1 MFEFQTPLSTGE
13 GLGVRLQHMK
23 ILFTFGGLPHYY
35 NLVLNRLNRIE
46 GQEIVVIAPKAGGKT
61 IGSGVHQSLDGI
73 EFKIHFLE
81 EYKTIWGKPF
91 FKNFIETIEQ
101 ERPDIIVTIW
111 PYILAF
117 VYNPLL
123 LWKIRKMGTKLILKE
138 IPFNIPKFKEALTYY
153 AKGGVAS
160 ETMQTNLNPN
170 SLGFKL
176 KYSLL
181 RYTNK
186 IAFNLVDAHVDYTEE
201 AYEIFGSYGVPKEKI
216 FITYNSPDTDLILA
230 DKAKIEGKN
239 RVLPENSLRLL
250 HVGRLVKWK
259 RVDMLINV
267 FKQLLTQFPTAEL
280 VIVGT
285 GLEEQSLKNQAI
297 ALGIEQNV
305 VFTGGVYEMT
315 TLGQYFNASLVYV
328 LAGMGGLSIN
338 DAMCFDKPIV
348 CAVAD
353 GTEKKLVRD
362 GYNGYIFEDGNA
374 EDLCKKLTVL
384 LSDPLKTR
392 QMGLNSGQIIR
403 DEVNIH
409 VVIENYQKAFKYC
422 R

>member
-1 MFEFQTPLSTGE
+1 
-13 GLGVRLQHMK
+13 MK

-35 NLVLNRLNRIE
+35 NLVLNRLNRIA
-46 GQEIVVIAPKAGGKT
+46 GQEIVVIAPKANGKT
-61 IGSGVHQSLDGI
+61 VGSGVHQSIEGI
-73 EFKIHFLE
+73 EFKVHFLE
-81 EYKTIWGKPF
+81 EYKTLWGKPF
-91 FKNFIETIEQ
+91 FKNFLETVEQ

-111 PYILAF
+111 PYMLAF

-123 LWKIRKMGTKLILKE
+123 LWRIKKMGIKLILKE
-138 IPFNIPKFKEALTYY
+138 IPFNIPKFQEALNYY
-153 AKGGVAS
+153 IKGGVAS
-160 ETMQTNLNPN
+160 ETMQTNLKPN

-181 RYTNK
+181 KYSYKR
-186 IAFNLVDAHVDYTEE
+186 AFNLVDAHVDYTEE
-201 AYEIFGSYGVPKEKI
+201 AYDIFGSYGVPKEKI
-216 FITYNSPDTDLILA
+216 FVIYNSPDTDLILA
-230 DKAKIEGKN
+230 DKVEIQGIN
-239 RVLPENSLRLL
+239 TVLPENPLRLL

-259 RVDMLINV
+259 RVDMLIDV
-267 FKQLLTQFPTAEL
+267 FKKLLAQFPTAEL

-285 GLEEQSLKNQAI
+285 GPEEQRLKNQVI
-297 ALGIEQNV
+297 TLGIEQNI
-305 VFTGGVYEMT
+305 VFTGGVYEMK

-348 CAVAD
+348 CAIAD

-374 EDLCKKLTVL
+374 EDLFKKLTVL
-384 LSDPLKTR
+384 LSDPVKTR
-392 QMGLNSGQIIR
+392 KMGLNSGQIIR

-409 VVIENYQKAFKYC
+409 VVIENYQKAFQYC
-422 R
+422 NSCLS

>member
-1 MFEFQTPLSTGE
+1 
-13 GLGVRLQHMK
+13 MK

-46 GQEIVVIAPKAGGKT
+46 GQEIVVIAPKANGKT
-61 IGSGVHQSLDGI
+61 VGSGVHQSIEGI
-73 EFKIHFLE
+73 EFKVHFLE
-81 EYKTIWGKPF
+81 EYKTLWGKPF
-91 FKNFIETIEQ
+91 FKNFLETVEQ

-111 PYILAF
+111 PFMLAF

-123 LWKIRKMGTKLILKE
+123 LWRIKKMGIKLILKE
-138 IPFNIPKFKEALTYY
+138 IPFNIPKFQEALNYY
-153 AKGGVAS
+153 IKGGVAS
-160 ETMQTNLNPN
+160 ETMQTNLKPN

-181 RYTNK
+181 KYSYKR
-186 IAFNLVDAHVDYTEE
+186 AFNLVDAHVDYTEE
-201 AYEIFGSYGVPKEKI
+201 AYDIFGSYGVPKEKI
-216 FITYNSPDTDLILA
+216 FVIYNSPDTDLILA
-230 DKAKIEGKN
+230 DKVEIQGIN
-239 RVLPENSLRLL
+239 TVLTENPLRLL
-250 HVGRLVKWK
+250 HVGILVKWK
-259 RVDMLINV
+259 RVDMLIDV
-267 FKQLLTQFPTAEL
+267 FKKLLAQFPTAEL

-285 GLEEQSLKNQAI
+285 GPEEQRLKNQVI
-297 ALGIEQNV
+297 TLGIEQNI
-305 VFTGGVYEMT
+305 VFTGGVYEMK

-348 CAVAD
+348 CAIAD

-374 EDLCKKLTVL
+374 EDLFKKLTVL
-384 LSDPLKTR
+384 LSDPVKTR
-392 QMGLNSGQIIR
+392 KMGLNSGQIIR

-409 VVIENYQKAFKYC
+409 VVIENYQKAFQYC
-422 R
+422 NSCLS

>member
-1 MFEFQTPLSTGE
+1 
-13 GLGVRLQHMK
+13 MK

-46 GQEIVVIAPKAGGKT
+46 GQEIVVIAPKTDGKT
-61 IGSGVHQSLDGI
+61 IGSGVHQTLEGI
-73 EFKIHFLE
+73 EFKVHFLE
-81 EYKTIWGKPF
+81 EYKTLWGKSF
-91 FKNFIETIEQ
+91 FKNFLETIEA

-117 VYNPLL
+117 VYNPFL
-123 LWKIRKMGTKLILKE
+123 LWKIRRMGIKLILKE
-138 IPFNIPKFKEALTYY
+138 IPFNIPKFKDALAYY
-153 AKGGVAS
+153 AKGGVTS
-160 ETMQTNLNPN
+160 ETMQTDLEPN
-170 SLGFKL
+170 SLAFKL
-176 KYSLL
+176 KYSILK
-181 RYTNK
+181 YTYQR
-186 IAFNLVDAHVDYTEE
+186 AFNLVDAHVDYTEE
-201 AYEIFGSYGVPKEKI
+201 AYEVFGSYGVPKEKI
-216 FITYNSPDTDLILA
+216 FIIYNSPDTDLILA
-230 DKAKIEGKN
+230 DRAKIESIN
-239 RVLPENSLRLL
+239 AVLPENPLRLL

-259 RVDMLINV
+259 RVDMLIDV
-267 FKQLLTQFPTAEL
+267 FKRLLIEFPSAEL

-285 GLEEQSLKNQAI
+285 GSEEQNLKQQAI
-297 ALGIEQNV
+297 DLNIEKQV
-305 VFTGGVYEMT
+305 IFTGGVYEMT

-338 DAMCFDKPIV
+338 DAMCFDKPII

-374 EDLCKKLTVL
+374 DDLFQKLAVL
-384 LSDPLKTR
+384 LSDPAKTR
-392 QMGLNSGQIIR
+392 LMGLNSGQIIR

-409 VVIENYQKAFKYC
+409 VVIKNYQRAFNSF

>member
-1 MFEFQTPLSTGE
+1 
-13 GLGVRLQHMK
+13 MK

-46 GQEIVVIAPKAGGKT
+46 GQEVVVIAPKMDGKT

-73 EFKIHFLE
+73 EFKVHFLE
-81 EYKTIWGKPF
+81 EYKTLWGKPF
-91 FKNFIETIEQ
+91 FKNFLETIEQ
-101 ERPDIIVTIW
+101 ERPDVIVTIW
-111 PYILAF
+111 PYMLAF

-123 LWKIRKMGTKLILKE
+123 LWKIRRMGIKLILKE
-138 IPFNIPKFKEALTYY
+138 IPFNIPKFKEALAYY

-160 ETMQTNLNPN
+160 ETMQTNLKPN

-181 RYTNK
+181 KYSYKR
-186 IAFNLVDAHVDYTEE
+186 AFNLVDAHVDYTEE
-201 AYEIFGSYGVPKEKI
+201 AYEIFGSYGVPKEKV
-216 FITYNSPDTDLILA
+216 FIIYNSPDTDLILA
-230 DKAKIEGKN
+230 DKAKIEGIN
-239 RVLPENSLRLL
+239 TVLPENPLRLL

-267 FKQLLTQFPTAEL
+267 FKQLLSQFPTAEL

-285 GLEEQSLKNQAI
+285 GPEEQSLKNQAI
-297 ALGIEQNV
+297 TLGIEQNV

-315 TLGQYFNASLVYV
+315 MLGQYFNASLVYV

-338 DAMCFDKPIV
+338 DALCFDKPIV

-374 EDLCKKLTVL
+374 EDLFKKLTVL
-384 LSDPLKTR
+384 LSDPAKTR
-392 QMGLNSGQIIR
+392 KMGLNSGQIIR

-409 VVIENYQKAFKYC
+409 VVIENYQKAFQYC
-422 R
+422 MTGFQPV

>member
-1 MFEFQTPLSTGE
+1 
-13 GLGVRLQHMK
+13 MK

-35 NLVLNRLNRIE
+35 NLVLNRLNRIA
-46 GQEIVVIAPKAGGKT
+46 GQEIVVIAPKANGKT
-61 IGSGVHQSLDGI
+61 VGSGVHQSIEGI
-73 EFKIHFLE
+73 EFKVHFLE
-81 EYKTIWGKPF
+81 EYKTLWGKPF
-91 FKNFIETIEQ
+91 FKNFLETVEQ

-111 PYILAF
+111 PYMLAF

-123 LWKIRKMGTKLILKE
+123 LWRIKKMGIKLILKE
-138 IPFNIPKFKEALTYY
+138 IPFNIPKFQEALNYY
-153 AKGGVAS
+153 IKGGVAS
-160 ETMQTNLNPN
+160 ETMQTNLKPN

-181 RYTNK
+181 KYSYKR
-186 IAFNLVDAHVDYTEE
+186 AFNLVDAHVDYTEE
-201 AYEIFGSYGVPKEKI
+201 AYDIFGSYGVPKEKI
-216 FITYNSPDTDLILA
+216 FVIYNSPDTDLILA
-230 DKAKIEGKN
+230 DKVEIQGIN
-239 RVLPENSLRLL
+239 TVLPENPLRLL

-259 RVDMLINV
+259 RVDMLIDV
-267 FKQLLTQFPTAEL
+267 FKKLLAQFPTAEL

-285 GLEEQSLKNQAI
+285 GPEEQRLKNQVI
-297 ALGIEQNV
+297 TLGIEQNI
-305 VFTGGVYEMT
+305 VFTGGVYEMK

-348 CAVAD
+348 CAIAD

-374 EDLCKKLTVL
+374 EDLFKKLTVL
-384 LSDPLKTR
+384 LSDPVKTR
-392 QMGLNSGQIIR
+392 KMGLNSGQIIR

-409 VVIENYQKAFKYC
+409 VVIENYQKAFQYC
-422 R
+422 NPCLS

>member
-1 MFEFQTPLSTGE
+1 
-13 GLGVRLQHMK
+13 MK

-61 IGSGVHQSLDGI
+61 MGSGVHQSLDGI
-73 EFKIHFLE
+73 EFKVHFLE
-81 EYKTIWGKPF
+81 EYKTLWGKPF

-123 LWKIRKMGTKLILKE
+123 LWKIRKMGIKLILKE

-160 ETMQTNLNPN
+160 ETMQTTLKPG

-181 RYTNK
+181 KYSYKR
-186 IAFNLVDAHVDYTEE
+186 AFNLVDAHVDYTEE

-216 FITYNSPDTDLILA
+216 FIIYNSPDTDLILA
-230 DKAKIEGKN
+230 DKAKIEGTN
-239 RVLPENSLRLL
+239 TILPENSLRLL

-280 VIVGT
+280 VIIGT
-285 GLEEQSLKNQAI
+285 GLEEQILRNQVI

-374 EDLCKKLTVL
+374 EDLFKKLTVL
-384 LSDPLKTR
+384 LSDPEKTR

-403 DEVNIH
+403 YEVNIH
-409 VVIENYQKAFKYC
+409 VVIENYQKAFEYC

>member
-1 MFEFQTPLSTGE
+1 
-13 GLGVRLQHMK
+13 MK

-46 GQEIVVIAPKAGGKT
+46 GQEIVVIAPKANGKT
-61 IGSGVHQSLDGI
+61 VGSGVHQSIEGI
-73 EFKIHFLE
+73 EFKVHFLE
-81 EYKTIWGKPF
+81 EYKTLWGKPF
-91 FKNFIETIEQ
+91 FKNFLETVEQ

-111 PYILAF
+111 PFMLAF

-123 LWKIRKMGTKLILKE
+123 LWRIKKMGIKLILKE
-138 IPFNIPKFKEALTYY
+138 IPFNIPKFQEALNYY
-153 AKGGVAS
+153 IKGGVAS
-160 ETMQTNLNPN
+160 ETMQTNLKPN

-181 RYTNK
+181 KYSYKR
-186 IAFNLVDAHVDYTEE
+186 AFNLVDAHVDYTEE
-201 AYEIFGSYGVPKEKI
+201 AYDIFGSYGVPKEKI
-216 FITYNSPDTDLILA
+216 FVIYNSPDTDLILA
-230 DKAKIEGKN
+230 DKVEIQGIN
-239 RVLPENSLRLL
+239 TVLTENPLRLL
-250 HVGRLVKWK
+250 HVGILVKWK
-259 RVDMLINV
+259 RVDMLIDV
-267 FKQLLTQFPTAEL
+267 FKKLLAQFPTAEL

-285 GLEEQSLKNQAI
+285 GPEEQRLKNQVI
-297 ALGIEQNV
+297 TLGIEQNI
-305 VFTGGVYEMT
+305 VFTGGVYEMK

-348 CAVAD
+348 CAIAD

-374 EDLCKKLTVL
+374 EDLFKKLTVL
-384 LSDPLKTR
+384 LSDPVKTR
-392 QMGLNSGQIIR
+392 KMGLNSGQIIR

-409 VVIENYQKAFKYC
+409 VVIENYQKAFQYC
-422 R
+422 NPCLS

>member
-1 MFEFQTPLSTGE
+1 
-13 GLGVRLQHMK
+13 MK
-23 ILFTFGGLPHYY
+23 ILFTFGGLPHYH
-35 NLVLNRLNRIE
+35 NLLLNRLNRID
-46 GQEIVVIAPKAGGKT
+46 GLEIVVIAPKSGGKT
-61 IGSGVHQSLDGI
+61 IGSGVHQSLEGI
-73 EFKIHFLE
+73 EFKVHFLE
-81 EYKTIWGKPF
+81 EYKTLWGKPF
-91 FKNFIETIEQ
+91 FKNFLETIEA
-101 ERPDIIVTIW
+101 ECPDVIVTIW

-123 LWKIRKMGTKLILKE
+123 LWKIRRMGIKLILKE
-138 IPFNIPKFKEALTYY
+138 IPFNIPKFQEALDYY
-153 AKGGVAS
+153 AKGGAVS
-160 ETMQTNLNPN
+160 ETMQTNLKPN
-170 SLGFKL
+170 SLSFKL

-181 RYTNK
+181 KYTNK

-216 FITYNSPDTDLILA
+216 FIIYNSPDTDLILA
-230 DKAKIEGKN
+230 DKAKIEGVN
-239 RVLPENSLRLL
+239 TVLSANPLRLL

-267 FKQLLTQFPTAEL
+267 FKQLLIQFPTSEL

-285 GLEEQSLKNQAI
+285 GPEEQNLKNQAI
-297 ALGIEQNV
+297 TLGIEPNV
-305 VFTGGVYEMT
+305 VFTGGIYEMT

-362 GYNGYIFEDGNA
+362 GYNGYIFEDGNS
-374 EDLCKKLTVL
+374 EDLFKKLTVL
-384 LSDPLKTR
+384 LSDPEKTR
-392 QMGLNSGQIIR
+392 KMGLNSGQIIR

-409 VVIENYQKAFKYC
+409 VVIENYKKAFQYC
-422 R
+422 KIC

>member
-1 MFEFQTPLSTGE
+1 
-13 GLGVRLQHMK
+13 MK

-46 GQEIVVIAPKAGGKT
+46 GQEIVVIAPKTGGKT
-61 IGSGVHQSLDGI
+61 VGSGVHQTLDGI
-73 EFKIHFLE
+73 EFKVHFLE
-81 EYKTIWGKPF
+81 EYKTLWGKPF
-91 FKNFIETIEQ
+91 FKNFLETIEQ
-101 ERPDIIVTIW
+101 ERPDVIVTIW
-111 PYILAF
+111 PYMLAF

-123 LWKIRKMGTKLILKE
+123 LWQIRKMGIKLILKE
-138 IPFNIPKFKEALTYY
+138 IPFNIPKFQEALDYY
-153 AKGGVAS
+153 AKGGAVS
-160 ETMQTNLNPN
+160 ETMQTSLKPD

-181 RYTNK
+181 KYSNK
-186 IAFNLVDAHVDYTEE
+186 RAFNLVDAHVDYTEE

-216 FITYNSPDTDLILA
+216 FIIYNSPDTDLILA
-230 DKAKIEGKN
+230 DKAKIEGIN
-239 RVLPENSLRLL
+239 NVLPENPLRLL

-259 RVDMLINV
+259 RVDMLIDV
-267 FKQLLTQFPTAEL
+267 FKKLLIQFPTAEL

-285 GLEEQSLKNQAI
+285 GPEEQNLKQQAI
-297 ALGIEQNV
+297 DLGIEKQV

-315 TLGQYFNASLVYV
+315 ILGQYFNASLVYV

-384 LSDPLKTR
+384 LSDPIKTR

-409 VVIENYQKAFKYC
+409 VVIENYQKAFQYC

>member
-1 MFEFQTPLSTGE
+1 
-13 GLGVRLQHMK
+13 MK
-23 ILFTFGGLPHYY
+23 ILFTFGGLPHYH
-35 NLVLNRLNRIE
+35 NSLLNRLNQIE
-46 GQEIVVIAPKAGGKT
+46 GQQIVVIVPKAGGKT

-73 EFKIHFLE
+73 EFKVYFLE
-81 EYKTIWGKPF
+81 EYRTFWGKPF
-91 FKNFIETIEQ
+91 FKNFLETIEQ

-123 LWKIRKMGTKLILKE
+123 LWKIRKMGIKLILKE
-138 IPFNIPKFKEALTYY
+138 IPFNIPKFQEALDYY
-153 AKGGVAS
+153 TKGGAVS
-160 ETMQTNLNPN
+160 ETMKTTLKPN

-176 KYSLL
+176 KYLL
-181 RYTNK
+181 LKYTNK

-201 AYEIFGSYGVPKEKI
+201 AYDIFGSYGVPKEKI
-216 FITYNSPDTDLILA
+216 FVIYNSPDTDLILA
-230 DKAKIEGKN
+230 DKAKIEGIN
-239 RVLPENSLRLL
+239 TVLPENPLRLL

-259 RVDMLINV
+259 RVDMLIDV
-267 FKQLLTQFPTAEL
+267 FKKLLIQFPTAEL

-285 GLEEQSLKNQAI
+285 GPEEQTLKNKA
-297 ALGIEQNV
+297 ATLEIEQNV
-305 VFTGGVYEMT
+305 VFTGGVYEMKI
-315 TLGQYFNASLVYV
+315 LGQYFNASLVYV

-362 GYNGYIFEDGNA
+362 GYNGFIFEDGNA
-374 EDLCKKLTVL
+374 EDLFKKLTVL
-384 LSDPLKTR
+384 LSDPAKTR
-392 QMGLNSGQIIR
+392 KMGLNSGQIIR

-409 VVIENYQKAFKYC
+409 VVIENYQKAFQYC
-422 R
+422 K

>member
-1 MFEFQTPLSTGE
+1 
-13 GLGVRLQHMK
+13 MK
-23 ILFTFGGLPHYY
+23 ILFTFGGLPHYH
-35 NLVLNRLNRIE
+35 NLLLNRLNRIE
-46 GQEIVVIAPKAGGKT
+46 GQEVVVIAPKSGGKT

-73 EFKIHFLE
+73 EFKVHFLE
-81 EYKTIWGKPF
+81 EYKTLWGKPF

-123 LWKIRKMGTKLILKE
+123 LWKIRRMGIKLILKE
-138 IPFNIPKFKEALTYY
+138 IPFNIPKFQEALTYY
-153 AKGGVAS
+153 AKGGAVS
-160 ETMQTNLNPN
+160 ETMQTNLKPN

-176 KYSLL
+176 KYSVLK
-181 RYTNK
+181 YTNK

-216 FITYNSPDTDLILA
+216 FVIYNSPDTDLILA
-230 DKAKIEGKN
+230 DKAKIEGIN
-239 RVLPENSLRLL
+239 TVLPKNPLRLL

-259 RVDMLINV
+259 RVDMLIDV

-280 VIVGT
+280 VIVGN
-285 GLEEQSLKNQAI
+285 GPEEQSLKNQAI

-315 TLGQYFNASLVYV
+315 SLGQYFNASLVYV

-374 EDLCKKLTVL
+374 EDLFKKLTVL
-384 LSDPLKTR
+384 LSDPVKT
-392 QMGLNSGQIIR
+392 QKMGLNSGQIIR

-409 VVIENYQKAFKYC
+409 VVIENYQKAFQYC
-422 R
+422 K

>member
-1 MFEFQTPLSTGE
+1 
-13 GLGVRLQHMK
+13 MK

-35 NLVLNRLNRIE
+35 NLVLNRLNRID
-46 GQEIVVIAPKAGGKT
+46 GQEIVVIAPKAEGKT
-61 IGSGVHQSLDGI
+61 VGSGVHQSLEGI
-73 EFKIHFLE
+73 EFKVHFLE
-81 EYKTIWGKPF
+81 EYRTLWGKPF
-91 FKNFIETIEQ
+91 FKNFLETIEK
-101 ERPDIIVTIW
+101 ERPDVIVTIW

-123 LWKIRKMGTKLILKE
+123 LWKIKKMGIKLILKE
-138 IPFNIPKFKEALTYY
+138 IPFNIPKFKEALDYY

-160 ETMQTNLNPN
+160 ETMQTNLKPN
-170 SLGFKL
+170 SWGFKL

-181 RYTNK
+181 KYSYQR
-186 IAFNLVDAHVDYTEE
+186 AFNLVDAHVDYTEE

-216 FITYNSPDTDLILA
+216 FVIYNSPDTDLILA
-230 DKAKIEGKN
+230 DKAKIEGIN
-239 RVLPENSLRLL
+239 TVLPENPLRLL

-259 RVDMLINV
+259 RVDMLMDV
-267 FKQLLTQFPTAEL
+267 FKQLLSQFPTAEL

-285 GLEEQSLKNQAI
+285 GQEEQNLKNQAV

-305 VFTGGVYEMT
+305 VFAGGVYDMKI
-315 TLGQYFNASLVYV
+315 LGQYFNTSLVYV

-374 EDLCKKLTVL
+374 QDLFKKLTVL
-384 LSDPLKTR
+384 LSNPVKTR
-392 QMGLNSGQIIR
+392 KMGLNSGQIIR

-409 VVIENYQKAFKYC
+409 VVIENYQKAFQYC
-422 R
+422 NSCLF

>member
-1 MFEFQTPLSTGE
+1 
-13 GLGVRLQHMK
+13 MK

-46 GQEIVVIAPKAGGKT
+46 GQEIVVIAPKTDGKT
-61 IGSGVHQSLDGI
+61 MGSGVHQTLEGI
-73 EFKIHFLE
+73 EFKVHFLE
-81 EYKTIWGKPF
+81 EYKTLWGKSF
-91 FKNFIETIEQ
+91 FKNFLETIEA

-111 PYILAF
+111 PYMLAF
-117 VYNPLL
+117 VYNPFL
-123 LWKIRKMGTKLILKE
+123 LWKIRRMGIKLILKE
-138 IPFNIPKFKEALTYY
+138 IPFNIPKFKDALAYY

-160 ETMQTNLNPN
+160 ETMQTDLEPN
-170 SLGFKL
+170 SLAFKL

-181 RYTNK
+181 KYTYQR
-186 IAFNLVDAHVDYTEE
+186 AFNLVDAHVDYTEE
-201 AYEIFGSYGVPKEKI
+201 AYEVFGSYGVPKEKI
-216 FITYNSPDTDLILA
+216 FIIYNSPDTDLILA
-230 DKAKIEGKN
+230 DKAKIEGIN
-239 RVLPENSLRLL
+239 TILPENPLRLL

-259 RVDMLINV
+259 RVDMLIDV
-267 FKQLLTQFPTAEL
+267 FKRLLIEFPSAEL

-285 GLEEQSLKNQAI
+285 GSEEQNLKQQAI
-297 ALGIEQNV
+297 DLGIEKQV

-338 DAMCFDKPIV
+338 DAMCFDKPVV

-374 EDLCKKLTVL
+374 DDLFQKLAVL
-384 LSDPLKTR
+384 LSDPAKTR
-392 QMGLNSGQIIR
+392 LMGLNSGQIIR

-409 VVIENYQKAFKYC
+409 VVIKNYQRAFNSFLQSAVNSPPSN
-422 R
+422 

>member
-1 MFEFQTPLSTGE
+1 
-13 GLGVRLQHMK
+13 MK
-23 ILFTFGGLPHYY
+23 ILFTFGGLPHYH
-35 NLVLNRLNRIE
+35 NLLLNRLNHVE
-46 GQEIVVIAPKAGGKT
+46 GQEIVVIAPKTGGKT

-73 EFKIHFLE
+73 EFKVHFLE
-81 EYKTIWGKPF
+81 EYKTLWGKPF
-91 FKNFIETIEQ
+91 FKNFLETIER

-111 PYILAF
+111 PYMLAF

-123 LWKIRKMGTKLILKE
+123 LWKIRQMGIKLILKE
-138 IPFNIPKFKEALTYY
+138 IPFNIPRFEDALTYY
-153 AKGGVAS
+153 AKGGAVS
-160 ETMQTNLNPN
+160 ETMQTNLKPD

-181 RYTNK
+181 KYTNK

-216 FITYNSPDTDLILA
+216 FIIYNSPDTDLILA
-230 DKAKIEGKN
+230 DKAKIGGIN
-239 RVLPENSLRLL
+239 TVLPENPLRLL

-259 RVDMLINV
+259 RVDMLMDV

-280 VIVGT
+280 VIIGT
-285 GLEEQSLKNQAI
+285 GSEEQILKNQAI

-315 TLGQYFNASLVYV
+315 MLGQYFNASLVYV

-374 EDLCKKLTVL
+374 DDLFKKLTVL
-384 LSDPLKTR
+384 LSDPAKTR

-409 VVIENYQKAFKYC
+409 IVVENYQKAFMYC
-422 R
+422 S

>member
-1 MFEFQTPLSTGE
+1 
-13 GLGVRLQHMK
+13 MK

>member
-1 MFEFQTPLSTGE
+1 
-13 GLGVRLQHMK
+13 MK
-23 ILFTFGGLPHYY
+23 VLFTFGGLPHYY
-35 NLVLNRLNRIE
+35 NLVLNRLNRVE
-46 GQEIVVIAPKAGGKT
+46 DLEVVVIAPKTGGKT
-61 IGSGVHQSLDGI
+61 VGSGVHQSVDGI
-73 EFKIHFLE
+73 EFKVHFLE

-91 FKNFIETIEQ
+91 FKDFLETIKQ

-117 VYNPLL
+117 VFNPLL
-123 LWKIRKMGTKLILKE
+123 LWKIRRLGIKLILKE
-138 IPFNIPKFKEALTYY
+138 IPFNIPKFKEALKYY

-160 ETMQTNLNPN
+160 ESMQTTLRPD
-170 SLGFKL
+170 SLGFML

-181 RYTNK
+181 KYSYKR
-186 IAFNLVDAHVDYTEE
+186 AFNLVDAHVDYTEE

-216 FITYNSPDTDLILA
+216 FIIYNSPDTDLILA
-230 DKAKIEGKN
+230 EKAKIAN
-239 RVLPENSLRLL
+239 IRTILPENTLRLL

-267 FKQLLTQFPTAEL
+267 FKILLVQYPQAEL

-285 GLEEQSLKNQAI
+285 GPEEENLKNLASS
-297 ALGIEQNV
+297 LGMEQNV
-305 VFTGGVYEMT
+305 LFVGGIYDMN

-338 DAMCFDKPIV
+338 DAMCFDKPII

-362 GYNGYIFEDGNA
+362 GYNGYIFEDGNS
-374 EDLCKKLTVL
+374 EDLFQKLTLL
-384 LSDPLKTR
+384 LSDPIKT
-392 QMGLNSGQIIR
+392 QKMGLNSGQIIR
-403 DEVNIH
+403 DEVNIN
-409 VVIENYQKAFKYC
+409 VVIENYQKAFQYC
-422 R
+422 K